1 MECPAKFAGAVCK
14 STDGILTA
22 RQIYSRLHIPMVSLL
37 GRGPFFSTFFTLTR
51 LFSVVGIWEKKKRRK
66 IINQRTTLT

>member
-37 GRGPFFSTFFTLTR
+37 GRGPFFSTFFYFDSTLFCCWD
-51 LFSVVGIWEKKKRRK
+51 LGEKKKEEK
-66 IINQRTTLT
+66 S